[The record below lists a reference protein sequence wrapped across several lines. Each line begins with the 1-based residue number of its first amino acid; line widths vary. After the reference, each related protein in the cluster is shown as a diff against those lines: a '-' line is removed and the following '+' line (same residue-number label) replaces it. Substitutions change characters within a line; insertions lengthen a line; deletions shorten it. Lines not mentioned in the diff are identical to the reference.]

1 MTLEEGVHGTM
12 AGSRLSRG
20 ATYRVWAGLLLA
32 AFLVA
37 VGPGAA
43 ALAGPARSYPP
54 IVVAIWSGP
63 EHDNLVKTA
72 RVYEEKFG
80 RQVIIEEIAREALR
94 DKITTTLVS
103 GSDAYDVIY
112 IDTAWVPEYVQAGL
126 LQPLDPFISDPQ
138 VADPGLNLA
147 EKSTGLDALRVGGKI
162 YGFPSEGDTAYLFY
176 RADLLSQA
184 GLGVPQTWDEYLQA
198 ALKMQAQRRAAGQR
212 DFYGA
217 VIGARVDEAAWD
229 FTHFFHG
236 HGARVL
242 DEQMRPVV
250 NSPEGVRALTF
261 YSDLLNKHRVVP
273 PDVASYG
280 YSEILTTFQQGR
292 AGLAVEWIAAWATIA
307 DPIQS
312 PRIAGKWGY
321 AKQPGYV
328 KNGKILRGYGASQWG
343 WAIPIW
349 SGKKEAAYKFIEWLT
364 SCEGAKIWAL
374 NGGIPTNLCALT
386 DPEVLNKAPHFEL
399 LAEMFP
405 DRHLLPLTT
414 VTFELFTIFGEA
426 ANAAVT
432 ATRTPREALDEA
444 AARMTEALKRAGYLR

>member
-1 MTLEEGVHGTM
+1 MTGLALVVAMT
-12 AGSRLSRG
+12 SG
-20 ATYRVWAGLLLA
+20 ASA
-32 AFLVA
+32 A
-37 VGPGAA
+37 PGAA
-43 ALAGPARSYPP
+43 GAPGRAYPP

-72 RVYEEKFG
+72 KVYEEKFG
-80 RQVIIEEIAREALR
+80 RRVIVEEIAREALR

-103 GSDAYDVIY
+103 RSDVYDVIY
-112 IDTAWVPEYVQAGL
+112 IDSAWVPEYVHAGL
-126 LQPLDPFISDPQ
+126 LQPFDPFISDPQ
-138 VADPGLNLA
+138 VADPKLDLK
-147 EKSTGLDALRVGGKI
+147 EKSTGLDPLRIDGKI
-162 YGFPSEGDTAYLFY
+162 YAFPSEGDTAYLFY
-176 RADLLSQA
+176 RADLLAQA

-198 ALKMQAQRRAAGQR
+198 ALKMQAARRAAGQR

-236 HGARVL
+236 QGARVL
-242 DEQMRPVV
+242 DDGLRPVV
-250 NSPEGVRALTF
+250 NSPEGLRALTF
-261 YSDLLNKHRVVP
+261 YSDLLNKHHVVP

-307 DPIQS
+307 DPAQS

-321 AKQPGYV
+321 AKQPGYI
-328 KNGKILRGYGASQWG
+328 KDGKVVRGYGASQWG
-343 WAIPIW
+343 WAIPVW
-349 SGKKEAAYKFIEWLT
+349 SQKKEAAYKFVEWLT
-364 SCEGAKIWAL
+364 GCEGAKLWAL

-405 DRHLLPLTT
+405 DRHLLPQTT

-426 ANAAVT
+426 ANAAV
-432 ATRTPREALDEA
+432 AGTRTPKEALDEA
-444 AARMTEALKRAGYLR
+444 AARMTEALRRAGYLR